1 MSLPLLCIHTLDFF
15 LNTHRVPPEIK
26 FGRRRCLVTRFL
38 YSPPMKI
45 PFASVLLALL
55 SVTLG
60 LTQVQAQ
67 RLANLSTRTQIGS
80 GGNIAVVG
88 FVVGQGSNKNIL
100 IRAVGPTLGA
110 APFNV
115 PGAISDPKID
125 VADASGRVIF
135 TNDNWSSTTVG
146 GATTFASVG
155 AFNLATNSRDAAILA
170 TNLAPGSY
178 TATVSGVGTAAGVGL
193 VEVYDVTGTA
203 RLMNL
208 STRALVGTG
217 SGIIISGLVIA
228 PGSGR
233 RQILVRAAGP
243 ALTGFG
249 VAGALAD
256 PEIEIVNNA
265 SPNVRIAANDNWGS
279 GTNVASLNA
288 AFGQSGAFA
297 FQSGSKDAALIT
309 DLAPGSYSIQVSG
322 VGAATGATLVEVY
335 DITPENLT
343 IVGVVATNATT
354 DTKGAAPGV
363 YTFSRTGPPA
373 AALTVYYQVNG
384 SAAPGVDYTALTGT
398 VTFPAG
404 ASTTSV
410 SLTPR
415 SDGASDTISRIAT
428 LSLAPGAG
436 YTIGAATSVASVT
449 IFYNPGTNYVA
460 ALRSPSSAPNSTAF
474 GTATIQLSGDSTFA
488 VVNLNFSSLSSPQ
501 TVAYLRLGIPGE
513 VGTEV
518 LRLANGQV
526 AGQRWEFPTEG
537 ALTASGIVQAIK
549 DGRIF
554 LSIEST
560 NYPAG
565 ELKGSFIQHNATL
578 AFATPAAPPAL
589 PDAPFTAAE
598 SARFLTQATFGPTK
612 SEIDALTG
620 KRQSDLRAWIA
631 AQMALP
637 ASLHR
642 VATTEDFAT
651 FTATGE
657 NPQFDW
663 RNRQSAWWKLAL
675 TAPDQLRQRVAFAL
689 SQILVV
695 SEQNSTLYNNS
706 LNLAHYY
713 DHLVNGAFGNFRQ
726 LLENVTLSP
735 LMGVYLTS
743 LRNAKA
749 TFNARGDT
757 LTSTDE
763 NYAREVMQLFTI
775 GLNQLHPDGTLKLDP
790 SGVPIPTYDQKT
802 ITEVAKVFT
811 GWAFASDT
819 TNVNNF
825 RGAAANYLAPMV
837 LFPTFHEDGPKTIF
851 NGIQIPANQGG
862 AKDLKDMLDAL
873 VNHANTGP
881 FISRQLIQRLITS
894 NPSPGYVYRVAQ
906 AFADDGTGTRGNLGA
921 VVHAILTDYEARSGA
936 VAATASFGKL
946 KEPLLRATALLRSLE
961 GASNLGRYANAPF
974 HTAINTE
981 NTLGQA
987 PLHAPT
993 AFNFFEPNFV
1003 HPGALAASGLYA
1015 PEYQILNDTTAISLP
1030 NQLWNFIYANR
1041 STTNTIEATVGIPL
1055 GRFLPLARTPAAL
1068 VNEANL
1074 LLAAGS
1080 LPKAVTDRFV
1090 TALTAM
1096 PIGTG
1101 ATFTTANDIERVRSA
1116 LYLTISVPQ
1125 GAIQK

>member
-1 MSLPLLCIHTLDFF
+1 
-15 LNTHRVPPEIK
+15 
-26 FGRRRCLVTRFL
+26 
-38 YSPPMKI
+38 MKI
-45 PFASVLLALL
+45 SFPSVLFALL
-55 SVTLG
+55 GASLG
-60 LTQVQAQ
+60 VAQVQAQ

-88 FVVGQGSNKNIL
+88 FVVGPGSNKNIL

-135 TNDNWSSTTVG
+135 TNDNWSATTVG

-170 TNLAPGSY
+170 TNLAPGPY

-322 VGAATGATLVEVY
+322 VGAATGAALVEVY
-335 DITPENLT
+335 DITPDNLT

-363 YTFSRTGPPA
+363 YTFSRTGPPT

-384 SAAPGVDYTALTGT
+384 TAAPGVDYAALTGT

-404 ASTTSV
+404 ASTASV

-436 YTIGAATSVASVT
+436 YTIGAATSVAAVT
-449 IFYNPGTNYVA
+449 IFYNPGTNYIA

-537 ALTASGIVQAIK
+537 ALTASGIVQAIR

-578 AFATPAAPPAL
+578 AFTTPAAPLAL

-695 SEQNSTLYNNS
+695 SEQNPTLYNNS

-713 DHLVNGAFGNFRQ
+713 DHLVNGAFGNFRE

-735 LMGVYLTS
+735 MMGVYLTS

-749 TFNARGDT
+749 TIDARTGAAV
-757 LTSTDE
+757 TSPDE

-775 GLNQLHPDGTLKLDP
+775 GLHQLHPDGTLKLDP

-819 TNVNNF
+819 TNANNF
-825 RGAAANYLAPMV
+825 RGAAANYLATMV
-837 LFPTFHEDGPKTIF
+837 LFPTFHEDGAKTLF
-851 NGIQIPANQGG
+851 NGIQLPANQGG
-862 AKDLKDMLDAL
+862 AKDLKDTLDAL

-974 HTAINTE
+974 HTSINTE

-993 AFNFFEPNFV
+993 VSNFFEPNFV
-1003 HPGALAASGLYA
+1003 HPGTLAASGLYA

>member
-1 MSLPLLCIHTLDFF
+1 
-15 LNTHRVPPEIK
+15 
-26 FGRRRCLVTRFL
+26 
-38 YSPPMKI
+38 MKI
-45 PFASVLLALL
+45 SFASVLLALL
-55 SVTLG
+55 SATLG

-115 PGAISDPKID
+115 PGVISDPKID
-125 VADASGRVIF
+125 VADAAGRVIF
-135 TNDNWSSTTVG
+135 TNDNWSATTVG

-178 TATVSGVGTAAGVGL
+178 TATVSGVGTSSGVGL

-256 PEIEIVNNA
+256 PEIEILKTG
-265 SPNVRIAANDNWGS
+265 SPNVMVAANDNWGT

-322 VGAATGATLVEVY
+322 VGAATGAALVEVY
-335 DITPENLT
+335 DITPESLT
-343 IVGVVATNATT
+343 TVGVVATNATT

-363 YTFSRTGPPA
+363 YTFSRSGPTT
-373 AALTVYYQVNG
+373 AALTTYYQVHG
-384 SAAPGVDYTALTGT
+384 SAAPGVDYAPLSGT
-398 VTFPAG
+398 ITFPAG
-404 ASTTSV
+404 ASAVTV
-410 SLTPR
+410 NVTPR
-415 SDGASDTISRIAT
+415 NDGASDTISRIAT

-436 YTIGAATSVASVT
+436 YTIGEATSVASVT
-449 IFYNPGTNYVA
+449 IFYNPGTNYIA
-460 ALRSPSSAPNSTAF
+460 ALRTPSSAPNSTAF

-501 TVAYLRLGIPGE
+501 TVAYLRLGTPGE

-526 AGQRWEFPTEG
+526 AGQRWEFSSEG
-537 ALTASGIVQAIK
+537 ALTAGAIVQAIK

-565 ELKGSFIQHNATL
+565 ELKGSFIQNNATL
-578 AFATPAAPPAL
+578 AFVAPATPPAL
-589 PDAPFTAAE
+589 PDAPLTAAE
-598 SARFLTQATFGPTK
+598 SARFLTQTTFGPTK
-612 SEIDALTG
+612 AEIDLLTG
-620 KRQSDLRAWIA
+620 SRPSDLRAWIA

-642 VATTEDFAT
+642 VATTEDFAK

-663 RNRQSAWWKLAL
+663 RNRQSAWWKVAL
-675 TAPDQLRQRVAFAL
+675 SAPDQLRQRVAFAL

-713 DHLVNGAFGNFRQ
+713 DHLVTGAFGNFRQ
-726 LLENVTLSP
+726 LLENVTVSP
-735 LMGVYLTS
+735 MMGVYLSS

-749 TFNARGDT
+749 TFDARTGAALT
-757 LTSTDE
+757 LPDE

-775 GLNQLHPDGTLKLDP
+775 GLNQLQPDGTLKLDP
-790 SGVPIPTYDQKT
+790 SGVPIPTYDQKA

-825 RGAAANYLAPMV
+825 RGAGANYLAPMV
-837 LFPTFHEDGPKTIF
+837 LFPTFHENGPKTIF

-862 AKDLKDMLDAL
+862 EKDLKDMLDAL

-906 AFADDGTGTRGNLGA
+906 TFADDGTGTRGNLGA
-921 VVHAILTDYEARSGA
+921 VVRAILTDYEARSGA

-946 KEPLLRATALLRSLE
+946 KEPLLRATALLRSLGGE
-961 GASNLGRYANAPF
+961 SNLGRYANAPF
-974 HTAINTE
+974 HTSINTE

-993 AFNFFEPNFV
+993 VFNFFEPNYV
-1003 HPGALAASGLYA
+1003 QPGPLAASGLYA
-1015 PEYQILNDTTAISLP
+1015 PEYQILNDTTAISQP
-1030 NQLWNFIYANR
+1030 NQLWNFIYSNR
-1041 STTNTIEATVGIPL
+1041 STTNTIELTVGL
-1055 GRFLPLARTPAAL
+1055 QLASLLSLARTPAAL
-1068 VNEANL
+1068 VDQANL

-1080 LPKAVTDRFV
+1080 LPKSVTDRFV
-1090 TALTAM
+1090 TAITAM
-1096 PIGTG
+1096 PNGTG
-1101 ATFTTANDIERVRSA
+1101 TTLTTAQDIERVRSA